1 LLTAVAAPGYP
12 ASRQDRPL
20 GETLMADTRQI
31 VVAGGDRNASDPQ
44 IVLSQRVWLTDS
56 YLATLD
62 LVQAGLGWAYLP
74 HPLVRPL
81 IAAGLLE
88 QVQFDNMAS
97 QIRRWID
104 VIWIKNRPLGL
115 GARRYLELLREQIG
129 TKPE

>member
-1 LLTAVAAPGYP
+1 
-12 ASRQDRPL
+12 
-20 GETLMADTRQI
+20 M
-31 VVAGGDRNASDPQ
+31 
-44 IVLSQRVWLTDS
+44 LSQRVWLTDS

-104 VIWIKNRPLGL
+104 VIWIKNRPQGL
-115 GARRYLELLREQIG
+115 GARRYLQLLREQIG
-129 TKPE
+129 TKPA